1 MFNQSDHQDLLNG
14 WPLGL
19 QVMNSTLRLMADSG
33 THTLPSAQ
41 PSPNLLIPSFSFS
54 SLSSSELDTLS
65 TASFF
70 QDPSVSLGRLI
81 GLKPADKTWLYFPT
95 EEKKSVSA
103 NSAGRRVDDSKT
115 KNAGEHE
122 IISGRIC
129 IPIVIGVILKMI
141 RSRRNSRKC
150 SVG

>member
-1 MFNQSDHQDLLNG
+1 MLNHTDHQQILNG

-19 QVMNSTLRLMADSG
+19 QVMNTRLRIMAGPGEERLPPGPTDSSLDL
-33 THTLPSAQ
+33 H
-41 PSPNLLIPSFSFS
+41 IPSISFS

-70 QDPSVSLGRLI
+70 QDHSVSLGRLI

-95 EEKKSVSA
+95 EETQSVSV
-103 NSAGRRVDDSKT
+103 NSAGLDDSKT
-115 KNAGEHE
+115 NAAENE
-122 IISGRIC
+122 ISGRIC

-141 RSRRNSRKC
+141 RSRRNSR
-150 SVG
+150 S